1 MSPHSGG
8 RPGSPDPE
16 RPARLG
22 GYDLVARA
30 GEGASSTVFQAREH
44 VSGRLVALKV
54 LKPFADPGHQQT
66 FAREAQ
72 TLRRLQHP
80 DIAGVLD
87 AGIVEGQ
94 PWIALEWLPGH
105 DLSRY
110 VSPSRLLPEPLALS
124 ILERLALALD
134 HAHRLGVLH
143 RDVKPGNVRVNLPA
157 GIVKLADFGV
167 AREDDGTQTA
177 TGVLAGT
184 PAYMAPEALAGAPA
198 SPATDLYA
206 LAVTGFE
213 LFTGR
218 RPFLAETMGEL
229 LRQLA
234 SADPPAP
241 TSLRPAL
248 PASVDTFFAAALNR
262 QVARRPATGE
272 RMAQALASLREDLR

>member
-1 MSPHSGG
+1 MSPPSVSP
-8 RPGSPDPE
+8 PGSPAPD
-16 RPARLG
+16 RSARLG
-22 GYDLVARA
+22 GYDLVARV
-30 GEGASSTVFQAREH
+30 GEGASATVYQAREH
-44 VSGRLVALKV
+44 VTGRLVALKV
-54 LKPFADPGHQQT
+54 LRPFADPGHQQA

-72 TLRRLQHP
+72 TLRRLAHP
-80 DIAGVLD
+80 DIAAVID
-87 AGIVEGQ
+87 AGVSEGK

-124 ILERLALALD
+124 ILERLAQALD

-167 AREDDGTQTA
+167 ARADNGTQTA

-184 PAYMAPEALAGAPA
+184 PAYMAPETLAGAPA
-198 SPATDLYA
+198 SAATDLYA

-218 RPFLAETMGEL
+218 RPFQAETMGDL

-241 TSLRPAL
+241 TSIRPDL

-262 QVARRPATGE
+262 QVVRRPATGE